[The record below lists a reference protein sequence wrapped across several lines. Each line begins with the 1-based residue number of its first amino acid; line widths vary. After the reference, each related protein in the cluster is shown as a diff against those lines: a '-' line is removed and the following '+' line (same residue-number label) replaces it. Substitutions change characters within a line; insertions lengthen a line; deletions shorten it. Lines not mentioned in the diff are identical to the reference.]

1 MMLMYVCFL
10 WAIEWNDHF
19 PFTLLTRDQWQDF
32 LVGILSITLFA
43 AMWTLENLLLKA
55 WQNRRRSRAA
65 VAWSENEREL
75 YSSERGLA
83 GLKGLLKDLPV
94 DDEAR
99 EDMERAVSMLEER
112 SEQLR
117 QENAELSRRVGEYE
131 KRPMPRELELVKELT
146 DRNRQLEDR
155 VHQLVTVQ
163 VDRDERISR
172 LRTQPK
178 YLSEADWHY
187 LETLVNQVYAGFTSR
202 LSARFPKLTPTDV
215 RLCLLLQLRFGNAQ
229 LALLLGISPSSV
241 SQQKFRLKSKLMQ
254 ADDTLFKNGE
264 TLETWIWEFGG

>member
-1 MMLMYVCFL
+1 MLFTKTQWREFL
-10 WAIEWNDHF
+10 IGF
-19 PFTLLTRDQWQDF
+19 
-32 LVGILSITLFA
+32 LSIALFVA
-43 AMWTLENLLLKA
+43 LWSLQSMLEKMWA
-55 WQNRRRSRAA
+55 NRRRSRAA
-65 VAWSENEREL
+65 VTLSENEREL
-75 YSSERGLA
+75 YSRERGLA
-83 GLKGLLKDLPV
+83 DLETLLRDLPV

-99 EDMERAVSMLEER
+99 GELEKAVAVLKER

-117 QENAELSRRVGEYE
+117 QENAVLSRRVGEYE
-131 KRPMPRELELVKELT
+131 KRPMPRELELVRELT
-146 DRNRQLEDR
+146 DQNHRLEER
-155 VHQLVTVQ
+155 VRALVAVQ

-178 YLSEADWHY
+178 YLSEADWQY

-202 LSARFPKLTPTDV
+202 LSERFPKLTPTDI

-229 LALLLGISPSSV
+229 LALLFGISPSSV

-264 TLETWIWEFGG
+264 TLETWVWEFGG